1 LFSDGWNARHHLW
14 NTAAG
19 IENQEDVHMRYT
31 QGWLAAL
38 VLATAGIGLNAFA
51 ADTYEIDPVHSTFV
65 FKIKHFNVA
74 FLNGRINDSSGAVV
88 IDESDPSKSSVQIEL
103 KTASIDTN
111 VEKRD
116 THLKSADFFNVEK
129 FPALTFKSKSIKKVD
144 ATKYDVTGDFT
155 LLGVTKEITVPI
167 TRVGTG
173 KDPWGG
179 TRTGFDGTFSI
190 KRSDYGMTFM
200 LDGIGDEVQISLG
213 VEGVLK
219 K

>member
-1 LFSDGWNARHHLW
+1 
-14 NTAAG
+14 
-19 IENQEDVHMRYT
+19 
-31 QGWLAAL
+31 
-38 VLATAGIGLNAFA
+38 
-51 ADTYEIDPVHSTFV
+51 
-65 FKIKHFNVA
+65 VA
-74 FLNGRINDSSGAVV
+74 FLNGRINDSSGSVI

-111 VEKRD
+111 VDKRD

-129 FPALTFKSKSIKKVD
+129 FPALTFKSKAVKKVD

-179 TRTGFDGTFSI
+179 TRTGFDGTFTI

>member
-1 LFSDGWNARHHLW
+1 MRHTH
-14 NTAAG
+14 
-19 IENQEDVHMRYT
+19 
-31 QGWLAAL
+31 GWLAAL
-38 VLATAGIGLNAFA
+38 VLATAGFGLASFA

-88 IDESDPSKSSVQIEL
+88 IDEADPSKSSVQIEL
-103 KTASIDTN
+103 KTASIDTH

-129 FPALTFKSKSIKKVD
+129 FPALTFKSKSVKKVD

>member
-1 LFSDGWNARHHLW
+1 MTYAQKS
-14 NTAAG
+14 
-19 IENQEDVHMRYT
+19 I
-31 QGWLAAL
+31 AAL
-38 VLATAGIGLNAFA
+38 VLAIAGFAPATFA

-74 FLNGRINDSSGAVV
+74 FLNGRINDSSGTIVV
-88 IDESDPSKSSVQIEL
+88 DETDPSKSSVQLEL

-129 FPALTFKSKSIKKVD
+129 FPVLTFKSKSVKKVD
-144 ATKYDVTGDFT
+144 GTNYDVTGDFT
-155 LLGVTKEITVPI
+155 LLGVTKELTVKI

-179 TRTGFDGTFSI
+179 TRTGFDGSFTI

>member
-1 LFSDGWNARHHLW
+1 MTYAQKSI
-14 NTAAG
+14 T
-19 IENQEDVHMRYT
+19 
-31 QGWLAAL
+31 AL
-38 VLATAGIGLNAFA
+38 VLAIAGLVPATFA
-51 ADTYEIDPVHSTFV
+51 ADTYEVDPVHSTFV

-74 FLNGRINDSSGAVV
+74 FLYGRINDSSGTIVV
-88 IDESDPSKSSVQIEL
+88 DETEPSKSSVQLEL

-129 FPALTFKSKSIKKVD
+129 FPALTFKSKSVKKVD
-144 ATKYDVTGDFT
+144 ATNYYVTGDFT
-155 LLGVTKEITVPI
+155 LLGVTKEITVKI

-179 TRTGFDGTFSI
+179 TRTGFDGSFTI

-219 K
+219 N